1 MDVRDRLLNAALKV
15 FQEAGTRGA
24 TTRRIAGEAGV
35 NEITLFRHFGSKAA
49 LMQQALRLAASHTEQ
64 LGLPA
69 EPVDPEAELGGWV
82 HAHLAHLR
90 GARSMIRTAMGEFE
104 QAPEMGRC
112 VVDGPVAV
120 VRELEGYLA
129 RLAARGMADRELDVE
144 AAAAMLMG
152 AMFGDAMGRDV
163 APSRFPFTAEEAGER
178 YLRFFLRAIGAAGR
192 DGRDGA
198 VAAEGG
204 RRSNNG
210 HVTG

>member
-1 MDVRDRLLNAALKV
+1 MEMRERLLNAALKV

-49 LMQQALRLAASHTEQ
+49 LMQQALRFAAAHTERV
-64 LGLPA
+64 GLPA
-69 EPVDPEAELGGWV
+69 EPVDPAAELGEWV
-82 HAHLAHLR
+82 ALHLAHLR
-90 GARSMIRTAMGEFE
+90 RSRSMIRTAMGEFE

-112 VVDGPVAV
+112 VVDGPVLV
-120 VRELEGYLA
+120 VRELEGYLG
-129 RLAARGMADRELDVE
+129 RLAARGLADAELDVE

-163 APSRFPFTAEEAGER
+163 APSRFPFGEAEAGER

-192 DGRDGA
+192 LGQGSGA
-198 VAAEGG
+198 VDGSQTTE
-204 RRSNNG
+204 
-210 HVTG
+210 T